1 MIRAVALL
9 LALAGVARAQ
19 QPVAACEEP
28 NVLIVLD
35 RSGSMLEGRKWEQ
48 ATEAITQV
56 VRTFEHVIRF
66 GLMVF
71 PWQGPCFVERSQA
84 VRVAP
89 APLNGPAVRQALPG
103 LRPERDGAT
112 PLGTALDEASGYL
125 IGQSLDGRRGFI
137 VILTDGME
145 TCDGNPVR
153 AAEGA
158 FTIDGFPVFVVG
170 FGGGVDRGTLNRMA
184 QVGGTGQAYQAND
197 GRQLFEVFQAIVD
210 AATAEVCDGVD
221 NDCDGRVDE
230 GIAPEPCE
238 TPCGSGERLCVD
250 GGLSE
255 CRGGDIPAEVCDAVD
270 NDCDAAIDEV
280 QAYPCTTVSGNPGTV
295 ACVEGVLS
303 GDCAPDDPSREEI
316 CDAVDNDQDGAVDE
330 GTTQPCADGCH
341 MGRRLCVDGSL
352 TRCSAL
358 PAGDERC
365 NGADDDCDG
374 VVDEAAPCPEGGVCG
389 HEGQCLRPCL
399 SGECPDHF
407 ACAPDGF
414 CHPRLCDPFC
424 APDLVCVRET
434 CLRPCTLDA
443 ECGDAEVCQGRLCL
457 PADEVEDPFRVPP
470 PVIVP
475 DAGPAPDAA
484 MEQPV
489 MQDDAGCGCR
499 ADGGAP
505 GWWPGLALLALG
517 RRRWRRR

>member
-84 VRVAP
+84 VRVPP
-89 APLNGPAVRQALPG
+89 APLNGPAVRRALPG

-158 FTIDGFPVFVVG
+158 FTIDGFPVFVIG

-238 TPCGSGERLCVD
+238 TACGSGERLCVD

-316 CDAVDNDQDGAVDE
+316 CDGVDNDQDGAVDE
-330 GTTQPCADGCH
+330 GTTLPCADGCH

-374 VVDEAAPCPEGGVCG
+374 VVDRAAPCPEGRRLQPRGPVPAALPLGGVPRPLRLRARRLLPPPA
-389 HEGQCLRPCL
+389 LRPVL
-399 SGECPDHF
+399 RAGS
-407 ACAPDGF
+407 
-414 CHPRLCDPFC
+414 RLRARD
-424 APDLVCVRET
+424 
-434 CLRPCTLDA
+434 
-443 ECGDAEVCQGRLCL
+443 L
-457 PADEVEDPFRVPP
+457 PAAVHAGRGVRRRRGLPGAALPARRRGGGSLPGAATGHRARRRPGPRRRDGAASDAGRRRLRVPGGRGRARVVARP
-470 PVIVP
+470 GA
-475 DAGPAPDAA
+475 AGP
-484 MEQPV
+484 
-489 MQDDAGCGCR
+489 
-499 ADGGAP
+499 
-505 GWWPGLALLALG
+505 G